1 MNQVH
6 YLSLCEVGQR
16 IQSQETSSVEVTQ
29 QLLDRIERLDPT
41 LNSYLHVMKESALQ
55 QAAQADEEIAR
66 GQFRGPLHG
75 VPIALKDLIWTKD
88 TPTTHGMTIHI
99 DHYPPEDSTVV
110 NRFREAGAVILGKL
124 IQTESAFADH
134 HPDVTH
140 PTNPWGN
147 SLWTGVS
154 SSGSGVATAAGLCFG
169 AIGTDTGGS
178 IRFPSNANGLT
189 GIKPTWGR
197 VTRHGAFELAASLDH
212 IGPIARSVADAAA
225 MLQAIAGHD
234 EKDPTSSTLPVPD
247 YLALMTKG
255 LKKCRIGLDSQWAF
269 EGVDSETKQA
279 LKEAINTLTELGAE
293 IVDIS
298 MPDTDEAARDW
309 SGLCAVETAVAH
321 EPTYPAQRDQ
331 YGPGLA
337 GLLDLGHS
345 LSAMEYQKLL
355 LRRAALRGHINAL
368 FEQVDLIFAP
378 ANSFA
383 GLTWE
388 TMERFG
394 TDEELFRGVLR
405 FTSAFDSS
413 GHPTVTLP
421 CGQTPNGAP
430 IGFQLVAAHFDE
442 TRAIQGGWAYQQVT
456 KWHKRHPEL

>member
-1 MNQVH
+1 MNDVH
-6 YLSLCEVGQR
+6 YLSLSEVGQR
-16 IQSQETSSVEVTQ
+16 IQSRELSSVEVTQ
-29 QLLDRIERLDPT
+29 HLLARIARLDPT
-41 LNSYLHVMKESALQ
+41 LHSYLHVMNESALQ
-55 QAAQADEEIAR
+55 QAQQADEEIAR
-66 GQFRGPLHG
+66 GHFRGPLHG

-88 TPTTHGMTIHI
+88 APTTHGMSIHK
-99 DHYPPEDSTVV
+99 DFYPAEDSTVV
-110 NRFREAGAVILGKL
+110 ERFRAAGAVILGKL
-124 IQTESAFADH
+124 VQTESAFADH
-134 HPDVTH
+134 HPEVTH
-140 PTNPWGN
+140 PINPWGEA
-147 SLWTGVS
+147 LWTGVS

-178 IRFPSNANGLT
+178 IRFPSSANGLT

-212 IGPIARSVADAAA
+212 IGPMARSVADAAA
-225 MLQAIAGHD
+225 MLQAIAGRD
-234 EKDPTSSTLPVPD
+234 EKDPTSSTQPVPD

-255 LKKCRIGLDSQWAF
+255 LKKCRIGLDSAWALD
-269 EGVDSETKQA
+269 GVDAETRSA
-279 LKEAINTLTELGAE
+279 LTQVLTTLTSLGAE
-293 IVDIS
+293 IVPIT

-309 SGLCAVETAVAH
+309 SALCAVETAVAH
-321 EPTYPAQRDQ
+321 EKTFPAQRDQ

-345 LSAMEYQKLL
+345 LSALEYQKLW
-355 LRRAALRGHINAL
+355 LRRASLRGTLNAL

-388 TMERFG
+388 TMDRFG
-394 TDEELFRGVLR
+394 TDDELFRGVLR

-413 GHPTVTLP
+413 GHPTITLP
-421 CGQTPNGAP
+421 CGKTATGAP

-442 TRAIQGGWAYQQVT
+442 TRAIQGGWAWQQVT
-456 KWHKRHPEL
+456 EWHRMHPEL